1 MLVSLGT
8 ERPPY
13 SFLSIIRLLLLSLLT
28 TTITC
33 TTTPVSPLSPTQYR
47 IGELEH
53 LAKGMAHRLRRV
65 ETHQPRSNQPQQQHS
80 SFTSPPGSPPPA
92 PRCVFSDLD
101 GTLLH
106 FGGDLLNHGYEILPF
121 NATSAA
127 VEGREGMRD
136 GDARVD
142 EASAAI
148 STEKA
153 GETPAPLFS
162 SPFSLSTTPV
172 SFCDSAP
179 VGKPSSS
186 SSSCSV
192 SCPSHPLTPPFVHK
206 PDPSHPLPR
215 YVTLRY
221 KPDGTS
227 RACIELPSLSSGPG
241 YISLR
246 TLRLVQAIRGEGCL
260 VVLITGA
267 RSSTYLMRRRTGLPV
282 VDYECIE
289 GGGRLIHDPHAV
301 MDFATIRQEEEN
313 PAWDVEWQE
322 AVGPL
327 ETLWALYKEMEEAG
341 WRVDGRDYYTNFRVD
356 TRGKPKE
363 EWEALK
369 ERLPAL
375 NLSSSFNLGKA
386 DIYPSTSGKAAAV
399 ARLLPRLF
407 LHPDQCVALFDDDND
422 LGMATLCQ
430 AGRRIAVS
438 ITHPSVQAYVK
449 EDKRVE
455 TVSRPGILGSEEAL
469 ERVLVSLG
477 RIH

>member
-1 MLVSLGT
+1 
-8 ERPPY
+8 
-13 SFLSIIRLLLLSLLT
+13 
-28 TTITC
+28 
-33 TTTPVSPLSPTQYR
+33 
-47 IGELEH
+47 
-53 LAKGMAHRLRRV
+53 
-65 ETHQPRSNQPQQQHS
+65 
-80 SFTSPPGSPPPA
+80 
-92 PRCVFSDLD
+92 LD

-162 SPFSLSTTPV
+162 SPFSSSTTPI
-172 SFCDSAP
+172 SSCDAAP
-179 VGKPSSS
+179 VDKPSSS
-186 SSSCSV
+186 SSSFV

-206 PDPSHPLPR
+206 PDPSHSLPR

-369 ERLPAL
+369 ARCVWGERRKGGREGGLFFPSFSLFHCIHAEQLWSAQGIKNEGVQGKWKTSCFSFSSCCSLLPPAVTKRKCRPPPLPVLLFCPHPPPTSFHPSSLPTHSLPAL

-422 LGMATLCQ
+422 LGMATLLQ